1 MNTKKKKLRI
11 KWKTAVPALIC
22 LILFVYLCVSLLVGL
37 FTASGKDIDIYKIG
51 NLSGKKTL
59 EVVNREDRQ
68 NPVLVK
74 DYNFY
79 GESLNLYFDTYSQT
93 IKNSE
98 TLNGKDV
105 VLKDLL
111 NDKNVIKF
119 EKMTAKIDNQIRL
132 ENIPDGFYALY
143 LQEGDTTSRLYYN
156 SVISYDNIIYT
167 VRRNGNSK
175 KVELIGDKTLFDSD
189 KNKDVL
195 DNNYLYL
202 KVTTVNDEENK
213 QYDIAISTAPA
224 LVYEG
229 VSLEGVEE
237 NGIVEAQE
245 LYDIAQKIKTSLEQ
259 KGLKIIILKDEYNQD
274 ISFYGTGG
282 VLNKAYNS
290 KAKYMLHLDMDE
302 YGNKSLLY
310 SSYSSGLLAKAVF
323 NDLFKDTTIYPSN
336 EYLQQCALADDNIND
351 LQYEIREAGGVVL
364 AAGTYSESSQKNFSF
379 AGNNKFGIDTIQIIT
394 TNINDDVDVAA
405 WQQNKEKVAA
415 AIVQGICDFLNLKT
429 E

>member
-213 QYDIAISTAPA
+213 QY
-224 LVYEG
+224 
-229 VSLEGVEE
+229 
-237 NGIVEAQE
+237 
-245 LYDIAQKIKTSLEQ
+245 
-259 KGLKIIILKDEYNQD
+259 
-274 ISFYGTGG
+274 
-282 VLNKAYNS
+282 
-290 KAKYMLHLDMDE
+290 
-302 YGNKSLLY
+302 
-310 SSYSSGLLAKAVF
+310 
-323 NDLFKDTTIYPSN
+323 
-336 EYLQQCALADDNIND
+336 
-351 LQYEIREAGGVVL
+351 
-364 AAGTYSESSQKNFSF
+364 
-379 AGNNKFGIDTIQIIT
+379 
-394 TNINDDVDVAA
+394 
-405 WQQNKEKVAA
+405 
-415 AIVQGICDFLNLKT
+415 T
-429 E
+429 ET

>member
-1 MNTKKKKLRI
+1 MNTKKKKLKI

-22 LILFVYLCVSLLVGL
+22 LILFIYLCVSLLVGL

-59 EVVNREDRQ
+59 EVVNHEDRQ
-68 NPVLVK
+68 NPVMVK

-79 GESLNLYFDTYSQT
+79 GESLNFYFDTYSQT
-93 IKNSE
+93 IKKSE
-98 TLNGKDV
+98 TLNGKNV
-105 VLKDLL
+105 ILKDLL

-119 EKMTAKIDNQIRL
+119 EKLTAKIDNQIRL

-143 LQEGDTTSRLYYN
+143 LQEGDTTSRLYYD
-156 SVISYDNIIYT
+156 SVIAYDNIIYT
-167 VRRNGNSK
+167 VRSNGSSK
-175 KVELIGDKTLFDSD
+175 KVELIGDKTLFDGD

-202 KVTTVNDEENK
+202 KVTTVNDDENK

-237 NGIVEAQE
+237 NGIIEAQE
-245 LYDIAQKIKTSLEQ
+245 LYDVAQKIKTALEQ
-259 KGLKIIILKDEYNQD
+259 KGLKVIILKDEYNQD
-274 ISFYGTGG
+274 IPFYGAGG
-282 VLNKAYNS
+282 VLNKAYSS

-310 SSYSSGLLAKAVF
+310 SSYSSGLLAKSVF
-323 NDLFKDTTIYPSN
+323 EDLFKDTAIYPSN
-336 EYLQQCALADDNIND
+336 EYLQTCALADDNISD

-364 AAGTYSESSQKNFSF
+364 AAGTYSESSQKNYSF

-394 TNINDDVDVAA
+394 TNINDSDDVAV
-405 WQQNKEKVAA
+405 WQQNKEKIAS
-415 AIVQGICDFLNLKT
+415 AIAQGICDFLNLKT